1 MKTFRTLLF
10 ALAFSIPAL
19 AIPALAVAAQP
30 PGFWSYP
37 AIQGFGPVHVWP
49 QATVRPNK
57 DTTYKALFDVTK
69 SKALDKLN
77 GSLDHTART
86 VNAFASVG
94 VPLKHLKFVVIIH
107 GPATPIVLSEKAF
120 EAKFGH
126 PNPDLKIIS
135 ALHKAGVEILVCGN
149 ALADQ
154 GYNPSDVNPQ
164 VKIALSAVSTLVALQ
179 NKGYAL
185 MRM

>member
-1 MKTFRTLLF
+1 MIKKLSLLVL
-10 ALAFSIPAL
+10 AAAFSIPM
-19 AIPALAVAAQP
+19 AAMATQP

-49 QATVRPNK
+49 QAMLRPNK
-57 DTTYKALFDVTK
+57 HTTYKALFDVTK
-69 SKALDKLN
+69 SKSMDKLN

-107 GPATPIVLSEKAF
+107 GAATSIALNEKAF

-126 PNPDLKIIS
+126 PNPNLKIIS
-135 ALHKAGVEILVCGN
+135 ALRKAGVEVLVCGN
-149 ALADQ
+149 ALGDL
-154 GYNPSDVNPQ
+154 GYNPSEVNPQ
-164 VKIALSAVSTLVALQ
+164 VKIALSAISTLVILQ
-179 NKGYAL
+179 DKGYAL

>member
-1 MKTFRTLLF
+1 MKKFRTLFF

-19 AIPALAVAAQP
+19 AFAAQP

-37 AIQGFGPVHVWP
+37 AIQGFGPVHVWS
-49 QATVRPNK
+49 QAIVRPNK
-57 DTTYKALFDVTK
+57 HTTYKALFDVTK
-69 SKALDKLN
+69 SKSLDKLN

-107 GPATPIVLSEKAF
+107 GPATSIALSEKAF

-126 PNPDLKIIS
+126 PNPNLKIIS
-135 ALHKAGVEILVCGN
+135 ALRKAGVEILVCGN
-149 ALADQ
+149 ALGDL
-154 GYNPSDVNPQ
+154 GYSPSEVNPQ
-164 VKIALSAVSTLVALQ
+164 VKVALSAVSTLVILQ
-179 NKGYAL
+179 DKGYAL